1 MSSVIATSAPAPR
14 FRKKTVAATLAL
26 LLGWAGAHHAYLGR
40 RLAWV
45 PLVFTA
51 LIVGIALWRDPPLF
65 SQLPY
70 YLVLIPLAAGFIESV
85 VLCLTADARF
95 DARYNVGQERRSAN
109 RWGAIV
115 LGMVAL
121 NLGMFVI
128 LLHVVMAS
136 LAMVDGTLGL

>member
-1 MSSVIATSAPAPR
+1 MCSAIAAPVPAPR

-45 PLVFTA
+45 PLIFT
-51 LIVGIALWRDPPLF
+51 LLVVGLALWREPPLF

-85 VLCLTADARF
+85 VLCLTSDARF
-95 DARYNVGQERRSAN
+95 DARYNEGQTLRSAN
-109 RWGAIV
+109 RWGAII

-121 NLGMFVI
+121 NLGIFVI